1 MEAAPNFQKTGQPA
15 VDLYFAGCRLRNSR
29 KDFQKGRFARS
40 VLADYGQSLPLIDVE
55 RHISQCPEFSFR
67 RMTRI
72 LSSSAKQKRYSVL
85 CPSSPFFEKGSPFAF
100 AEVETFGMIM

>member
-40 VLADYGQSLPLIDVE
+40 VLADYAQRLPLIDVE
-55 RHISQCPEFSFR
+55 RHISQCPEFSLR

-72 LSSSAKQKRYSVL
+72 LSSSAKQKPHRVL
-85 CPSSPFFEKGSPFAF
+85 YPSTPLYEKARPA
-100 AEVETFGMIM
+100 AVA